1 MNLSSPQIA
10 LSAPSA
16 LFLFFFA
23 FTGPVGAEAVIGI
36 TGDMIPATPHIV
48 SGQAAAVEPPH
59 ASVGGKTFI
68 RIIGDKQ
75 TTAPKPVRKQVVRP
89 EPGQSASAVDE
100 GRNAAETI
108 EQERLARV
116 QAEQE
121 NEAALQTALARL
133 EAGRDQESL
142 KAAEQHAAQLIA
154 EEVRLAAAKA
164 ALIENS
170 LQKAETPVQLKK
182 ITPSKQADRRHK
194 GVKKRHRKCLKYSS
208 H

>member
-10 LSAPSA
+10 LSVPSA

-23 FTGPVGAEAVIGI
+23 FTGPVGAEAVMSI
-36 TGDMIPATPHIV
+36 TGDTIPATPHIV
-48 SGQAAAVEPPH
+48 SGQAAVEPPH
-59 ASVGGKTFI
+59 ASAGGKTFI

-75 TTAPKPVRKQVVRP
+75 TTVPKPARKQVVRP

-100 GRNAAETI
+100 GRNAAERI

-121 NEAALQTALARL
+121 NETALQTALALL
-133 EAGRDQESL
+133 EAGRDQESR

-154 EEVRLAAAKA
+154 EEARLAAAKT

-182 ITPSKQADRRHK
+182 ITPSKQAGSRHK